1 MKVKVKVKVKENQQW
16 QEHEAEQADWLVV
29 SHRLVSVEV
38 LARDHNPEGERRVN
52 YA

>member
-1 MKVKVKVKVKENQQW
+1 MKVKVKVKENQQW

-38 LARDHNPEGERRVN
+38 LARSEIQGEGGGKGN
-52 YA
+52 ST